1 MPPKVYMSS
10 VCIVRP
16 PIVYG
21 IFPPLAVEQTLKFC
35 QRRPVA
41 LFVAATSQKSLA
53 DPPVTPWIC
62 IEYSTIENTLQI
74 HWQISHFSFSPPQI
88 APLMDRWFK
97 CFTDYVVCPLCCR
110 VGWLW
115 PYFPQVYFKDGIPE
129 ILPPGKAQVAPRHWS
144 RGGAKRPFITRRI
157 IHTPNPH
164 IRPQKFSMEFSEK
177 NINILWLYCL
187 FSPAIN
193 LNEQCWRY
201 WQFNDWC
208 VLAFLVC
215 NS

>member
-1 MPPKVYMSS
+1 MYGIHFIVTCLALQWKEDVANNGLNPSGIAPAYKLCSLSAHSLCIKCTVMPPKVYMSS

-21 IFPPLAVEQTLKFC
+21 IFPPSAVEQTLKFC

-41 LFVAATSQKSLA
+41 LFEAATSQKSLA

-74 HWQISHFSFSPPQI
+74 HWQISHFSFNPPQI

-97 CFTDYVVCPLCCR
+97 CFTDYVVCPLCCL
-110 VGWLW
+110 VGWKW

-129 ILPPGKAQVAPRHWS
+129 ILPPGKAQVAPRHS
-144 RGGAKRPFITRRI
+144 GQEAPKDLLLHG
-157 IHTPNPH
+157 
-164 IRPQKFSMEFSEK
+164 
-177 NINILWLYCL
+177 
-187 FSPAIN
+187 
-193 LNEQCWRY
+193 
-201 WQFNDWC
+201 
-208 VLAFLVC
+208 V
-215 NS
+215 